1 MAREQDQ
8 GTQFEWCVLHT
19 AYSRLTNPEVLSSK
33 QLKTKGKALTN
44 WNKANSTVQ
53 KDSVKV
59 VDKLAKTLSANESL
73 KFYSSFEKM
82 GSGSKS
88 DIVFY
93 KGGTL
98 YQCSMKYGN
107 SFQLSSSMIETNV
120 TALTEIYKKIARG
133 KGSKTDGNTLANIQA
148 VINDVE
154 AFFPNKYMTKEDVD
168 SLVTHNPNA
177 AALEE
182 RLIEIIGTKGK
193 EGVGSVYDE
202 FRCAFV
208 EESIT
213 GKMTLKGKPL
223 QIATHILTEK
233 GLRPITKKLVHEFCA
248 IVNPRFSKKKQGTFP
263 KTRQLGAGVLGP
275 IERIPASLQGVT
287 QYNPVIRLDVKL
299 G

>member
-1 MAREQDQ
+1 MAQDQ

-19 AYSRLTNPEVLSSK
+19 AYSRLTNPEVLSST
-33 QLKTKGKALTN
+33 QLTTKEKALTN
-44 WNKANSTVQ
+44 WDKANSTVQ
-53 KDSVKV
+53 NHAKNVI
-59 VDKLAKTLSANESL
+59 DKLAPSSPNESL
-73 KFYSSFEKM
+73 KFYASFEKM
-82 GSGSKS
+82 TSGSKS

-93 KGGTL
+93 KGGKI
-98 YQCSMKYGN
+98 YQCSMKYGD

-154 AFFPNKYMTKEDVD
+154 AFFPNKYMTSNDID
-168 SLVTHNPNA
+168 SLVKHNPNA

-193 EGVGSVYDE
+193 DGVGSVYDE

-213 GKMTLKGKPL
+213 GKMTLKGKPM
-223 QIATHILTEK
+223 QVATHILTEK
-233 GLRPITKKLVHEFCA
+233 GVRPITKKLVHEFCA

-263 KTRQLGAGVLGP
+263 KTRQLGTGVQGP

-287 QYNPVIRLDVKL
+287 QYNPVIRIDVKL